1 MSIEADGTTIV
12 TTETGFLENPED
24 WTESVARAMAGA
36 EDLELNERHWDII
49 QYLREEY
56 FSNNG
61 NQPNNRTLIKE
72 MSARWGHKV
81 SNKELFELFPGIQAN
96 RPGGFP
102 GFPKVCARAATELR
116 QRRWPKPGKLKLAP
130 GDKKNEQKTGIDP
143 QDAQDAK
150 GLHCPGTAGRR

>member
-81 SNKELFELFPGIQAN
+81 SNKELFELFPGNPSKQ
-96 RPGGFP
+96 
-102 GFPKVCARAATELR
+102 
-116 QRRWPKPGKLKLAP
+116 
-130 GDKKNEQKTGIDP
+130 
-143 QDAQDAK
+143 
-150 GLHCPGTAGRR
+150 AGRLSRASRKYAQGRLLSAGKGDGQNLAN